1 MRRPKNTQI
10 SSPTPSI
17 FTIGHSTRSIEEFI
31 DLLKKPGIRSLVDVR
46 RFPASR
52 RYPHFNGPAL
62 AQSLKDAA
70 IQYHHMPA
78 LGGRRPARRDSP
90 NIGWRNAGFRGYADY
105 MQTDEFWEALEELIG
120 RAETRPSTISPTRP
134 GRAETRPS
142 TISPTRPGRAE
153 TRPYPTVIMCAEAVP
168 WRCHR
173 NLISD
178 ALVTK
183 GWRVLHI
190 MSANRTDAHTLTSFA
205 TLSGDKLL
213 YPSATGQSSLF

>member
-1 MRRPKNTQI
+1 MKRPF
-10 SSPTPSI
+10 
-17 FTIGHSTRSIEEFI
+17 FTIGHSTRSIEEFL
-31 DLLKKPGIRSLVDVR
+31 DLLKKPGIQLLVDVR

-52 RYPHFNGPAL
+52 RYPHFNGASL
-62 AQSLKDAA
+62 AQSLKDAG

-105 MQTDEFWEALEELIG
+105 MQTDEFWEALEELMG
-120 RAETRPSTISPTRP
+120 GANLLGPV
-134 GRAETRPS
+134 
-142 TISPTRPGRAE
+142 
-153 TRPYPTVIMCAEAVP
+153 VIMCAEAVP

-178 ALVTK
+178 ALVTR

-190 MSANRTDAHTLTSFA
+190 LSASRTDTHTLTSFA
-205 TLSGDKLL
+205 TVLGHKLL
-213 YPSATGQSSLF
+213 YPAATGGQPSLF